1 MAETTQFTLEGE
13 MRLAYFSGEN
23 DSRHILIDDNGGHDD
38 GNPATVP
45 TNERRLES
53 YICEKLG
60 FPNDAEYDEM
70 FKKLDELRK
79 QGLRPVEGVPDGVRE
94 NVRLR
99 ISVEVLSD
107 SMPGLMM

>member
-1 MAETTQFTLEGE
+1 MAETTQFTLEGDVT
-13 MRLAYFSGEN
+13 LAYFSGER
-23 DSRHILIDDNGGHDD
+23 DSRHILINDNGGRDD

-45 TNERRLES
+45 AGERRLES

-70 FKKLDELRK
+70 FRKLDELRK
-79 QGLRPVEGVPDGVRE
+79 QGLRPVEGLPDGTRE

-99 ISVEVLSD
+99 ISVEVL
-107 SMPGLMM
+107 G

>member
-1 MAETTQFTLEGE
+1 MAETIQFTLEGE
-13 MRLAYFSGEN
+13 VTLAYFSGER
-23 DSRHILIDDNGGHDD
+23 DSRHILIDDNGAQDNGD
-38 GNPATVP
+38 PATVP
-45 TNERRLES
+45 TSTRRLEA

-79 QGLRPVEGVPDGVRE
+79 QGLRPVEGLPDGTRE

-99 ISVEVLSD
+99 ISVEVL
-107 SMPGLMM
+107 P